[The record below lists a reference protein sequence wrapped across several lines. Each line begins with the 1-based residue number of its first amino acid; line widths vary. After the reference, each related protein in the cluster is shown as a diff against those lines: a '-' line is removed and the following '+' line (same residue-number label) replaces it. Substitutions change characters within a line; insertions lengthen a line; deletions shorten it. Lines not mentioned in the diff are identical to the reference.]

1 MVKTPKMR
9 HSKTRREPVTIELEP
24 GAVSRIAGEDVAKAE
39 AEQTDEAKAEEAAV
53 ASQPETPEEPIHAEQ
68 TDIEPWEHSDAPPAE
83 ASRPAA
89 QAKDEAE
96 AAYPGDAQASP
107 DAPKSDAPKS
117 DTPKSDAPR
126 SQARSSGYDFENASA
141 AASASTS
148 ASKASET
155 RSGDRVLQPSRKT
168 GVNALAAGVIG
179 GVIALAGAGLL
190 QAVGLLGSP
199 NAASASLD
207 GVNGDI
213 ASLKSEIAALKES
226 GDTGASAKV
235 DGISSALEQVKT
247 DVAALKSTAGQAGD
261 GTALKALTD
270 KVGQIETTVA
280 DLQKSGNA
288 APVDLG
294 PLNEKIAGL
303 DALVKSSG
311 DAAKAEDGRVTALE
325 QSVSQLSGKVEAQ
338 ASQPKIA
345 LAIAASALKAALDRG
360 APFATELDTFAAIA
374 PDAPAVAVLK
384 SYAEKGVPTRAT
396 IASEADA
403 AANAMVEA
411 ATPADPNAGFL
422 QSLVSSA
429 ESLVKVRPVGAVEG
443 KGAPETVARME
454 VAVNQGDYAKA
465 LSEYD
470 TLPDAVKAAGAD
482 FAGKL
487 KARLD
492 VEKELD
498 SLIAG
503 AMKT

>member
-24 GAVSRIAGEDVAKAE
+24 GAVSRITDEEAAKAE
-39 AEQTDEAKAEEAAV
+39 AKAGQTDEAKAEEAAA
-53 ASQPETPEEPIHAEQ
+53 ASQPEPPEEPIHAEQ
-68 TDIEPWEHSDAPPAE
+68 ADIEPWEHSDA
-83 ASRPAA
+83 A
-89 QAKDEAE
+89 QATADKSEAGKDEPE
-96 AAYPGDAQASP
+96 APYPGA
-107 DAPKSDAPKS
+107 SDAPKS
-117 DTPKSDAPR
+117 QPKGFD
-126 SQARSSGYDFENASA
+126 YNFEDASA
-141 AASASTS
+141 PGAGAS

-155 RSGDRVLQPSRKT
+155 RSETWGEDGVPQPPRRT
-168 GVNALAAGVIG
+168 GVNAIAAGVVG

-190 QAVGLLGSP
+190 QAVGLLGSSGP
-199 NAASASLD
+199 GGWSLES
-207 GVNGDI
+207 VNGEI

-226 GDTGASAKV
+226 GGTSAKI
-235 DGISSALEQVKT
+235 DGLSSALDQVKA
-247 DVAALKSTAGQAGD
+247 DVAALKSSAGQGGD
-261 GTALKALTD
+261 GAALKALGD

-280 DLQKSGNA
+280 ELQKNGNA
-288 APVDLG
+288 APADLG

-303 DALVKSSG
+303 DALVKSAG
-311 DAAKAEDGRVTALE
+311 DAAKAEDGRVAALE

-345 LAIAASALKAALDRG
+345 LAIAASALKSALDRG

-374 PDAPAVAVLK
+374 PDAPELAALR

-396 IASEADA
+396 IAAEADA

-411 ATPADPNAGFL
+411 AKPVDQNAGFF

-443 KGAPETVARME
+443 KGVPETVARME

-470 TLPDAVKAAGAD
+470 ALPDAAKAAGAD

-487 KARLD
+487 KARLE
-492 VEKELD
+492 VEKQLEA
-498 SLIAG
+498 LIAG
-503 AMKT
+503 ATKA

>member
-24 GAVSRIAGEDVAKAE
+24 GAVSRITDEDAAKAE
-39 AEQTDEAKAEEAAV
+39 AAQTDEAKAEEAAA
-53 ASQPETPEEPIHAEQ
+53 ASQPEAPEEPIHAEQ
-68 TDIEPWEHSDAPPAE
+68 ADIEPWEHSDA
-83 ASRPAA
+83 A
-89 QAKDEAE
+89 QATSDKPEAGMNE
-96 AAYPGDAQASP
+96 PEKPYPGG
-107 DAPKSDAPKS
+107 SDAPKS
-117 DTPKSDAPR
+117 QPKGFEYNFEDAP
-126 SQARSSGYDFENASA
+126 
-141 AASASTS
+141 AASAGAST
-148 ASKASET
+148 AKPSET
-155 RSGDRVLQPSRKT
+155 RSETRGEDRVPQPSRKT
-168 GVNALAAGVIG
+168 GVNAIAAGVIG

-190 QAVGLLGSP
+190 QAVGMLGAPGSGGG
-199 NAASASLD
+199 SLD
-207 GVNGDI
+207 GVNGEI

-226 GDTGASAKV
+226 GDKGASAKV
-235 DGISSALEQVKT
+235 DGLSSALEQVKS
-247 DVAALKSTAGQAGD
+247 DVAALKSSAGQGGD
-261 GTALKALTD
+261 GAALKALGD
-270 KVGQIETTVA
+270 KVGQIEAAVA
-280 DLQKSGNA
+280 ELQKNGNA

-303 DALVKSSG
+303 DALVKSTG
-311 DAAKAEDGRVTALE
+311 DAAKAEDGRVAALE

-345 LAIAASALKAALDRG
+345 LAIAASALKSALDRG

-374 PDAPAVAVLK
+374 PDAPELAALR
-384 SYAEKGVPTRAT
+384 SYADKGVPTRAT

-411 ATPADPNAGFL
+411 AKPVDQNAGFF

-443 KGAPETVARME
+443 KGVPETVARME

-470 TLPDAVKAAGAD
+470 TLPDAAKAAGAD

-487 KARLD
+487 KARLE
-492 VEKELD
+492 VEKQLEA
-498 SLIAG
+498 LIAG
-503 AMKT
+503 ATKA

>member
-24 GAVSRIAGEDVAKAE
+24 GAVSRITDEDAAKAE
-39 AEQTDEAKAEEAAV
+39 ANAAQTDEAKAEEAVA
-53 ASQPETPEEPIHAEQ
+53 ASQPEAPEEPIHAEQ
-68 TDIEPWEHSDAPPAE
+68 ADIEPWEHSDATQAAADKPE
-83 ASRPAA
+83 AG
-89 QAKDEAE
+89 KDEPE
-96 AAYPGDAQASP
+96 APYPGG
-107 DAPKSDAPKS
+107 SDAPKS
-117 DTPKSDAPR
+117 
-126 SQARSSGYDFENASA
+126 QAKGFEYNFEDASA
-141 AASASTS
+141 AGVAASATKS
-148 ASKASET
+148 SET
-155 RSGDRVLQPSRKT
+155 RGEDRVLQPSRKT
-168 GVNALAAGVIG
+168 GVNAIAAGV
-179 GVIALAGAGLL
+179 
-190 QAVGLLGSP
+190 
-199 NAASASLD
+199 
-207 GVNGDI
+207 NGEL

-235 DGISSALEQVKT
+235 DGLSSALEQVKA
-247 DVAALKSTAGQAGD
+247 DIAALKSTAGQSGD
-261 GTALKALTD
+261 GTALKALGD
-270 KVGQIETTVA
+270 KVGQIETTLA
-280 DLQKSGNA
+280 DLQKNGNA

-303 DALVKSSG
+303 DALVKSTG

-345 LAIAASALKAALDRG
+345 LAIAASALKSALDRG

-374 PDAPAVAVLK
+374 PDAPELAALR

-403 AANAMVEA
+403 AANAMIEA
-411 ATPADPNAGFL
+411 AKPVDQNAGFF

-454 VAVNQGDYAKA
+454 VAINQGDYAKA

-470 TLPDAVKAAGAD
+470 TLPDAAKAAGAD

-487 KARLD
+487 KARLE
-492 VEKELD
+492 VEKQLEA
-498 SLIAG
+498 LIAG
-503 AMKT
+503 ATKA

>member
-24 GAVSRIAGEDVAKAE
+24 GAVSRITDEDAAKAE
-39 AEQTDEAKAEEAAV
+39 ASAAQTDEAKAQEAAA
-53 ASQPETPEEPIHAEQ
+53 ASQPEAPEEPIHAEQ
-68 TDIEPWEHSDAPPAE
+68 ADIEPWEHSDA
-83 ASRPAA
+83 A
-89 QAKDEAE
+89 QAAADRPEAGKDEPE
-96 AAYPGDAQASP
+96 APYPGG
-107 DAPKSDAPKS
+107 SDASKS
-117 DTPKSDAPR
+117 QSK
-126 SQARSSGYDFENASA
+126 GFEYNFEDASA
-141 AASASTS
+141 PGAGASTE
-148 ASKASET
+148 KPSET
-155 RSGDRVLQPSRKT
+155 RSQDRAPQPSRKT
-168 GVNALAAGVIG
+168 GVNAIAAGVIG

-190 QAVGLLGSP
+190 QAVGLIGAPGS
-199 NAASASLD
+199 NGVSLD
-207 GVNGDI
+207 GVNGEI

-226 GDTGASAKV
+226 GDTGAAAKV
-235 DGISSALEQVKT
+235 GGLSSALEQVKA
-247 DVAALKSTAGQAGD
+247 DVAALKSSAGQSGNGA
-261 GTALKALTD
+261 ALKALGD

-280 DLQKSGNA
+280 DLQKNGNA

-303 DALVKSSG
+303 DALVKSTG
-311 DAAKAEDGRVTALE
+311 DAAKAEDGRVAALE

-345 LAIAASALKAALDRG
+345 LAIAASALKSALDRG

-374 PDAPAVAVLK
+374 PDAPELAALR

-411 ATPADPNAGFL
+411 ATPVDQNAGFF

-429 ESLVKVRPVGAVEG
+429 ESLVKVRPVGTIEG
-443 KGAPETVARME
+443 KGVPETVARME

-465 LSEYD
+465 LGEYD
-470 TLPDAVKAAGAD
+470 TLPDAAKAAGAD

-492 VEKELD
+492 VEKQLEA
-498 SLIAG
+498 LIAG
-503 AMKT
+503 ATKA

>member
-9 HSKTRREPVTIELEP
+9 HSKSRREPVTIELEP
-24 GAVSRIAGEDVAKAE
+24 GAVSRITDEDAAKADT
-39 AEQTDEAKAEEAAV
+39 AQTDEAKAEEAAA
-53 ASQPETPEEPIHAEQ
+53 ASQPQAPEEPIHAEQ
-68 TDIEPWEHSDAPPAE
+68 ADIEPWEHSDA
-83 ASRPAA
+83 A
-89 QAKDEAE
+89 QAATEAGKDEPE
-96 AAYPGDAQASP
+96 KPYPGG
-107 DAPKSDAPKS
+107 SDAAKSQPKGF
-117 DTPKSDAPR
+117 DYNFEDA
-126 SQARSSGYDFENASA
+126 S
-141 AASASTS
+141 AASASAATAKS
-148 ASKASET
+148 NETRSET
-155 RSGDRVLQPSRKT
+155 RGEDRVPQLSRKT
-168 GVNALAAGVIG
+168 GVNAIAAGVIG

-190 QAVGLLGSP
+190 QAVGLLGAPGSGGG
-199 NAASASLD
+199 SLD
-207 GVNGDI
+207 GVNGEI

-226 GDTGASAKV
+226 GDSGASAKV
-235 DGISSALEQVKT
+235 DGLSSLLEQVKA
-247 DVAALKSTAGQAGD
+247 DVAALKSTAGQGGD
-261 GTALKALTD
+261 GAALKALGD
-270 KVGQIETTVA
+270 KVGQIEATVA
-280 DLQKSGNA
+280 ELQKNGNA

-303 DALVKSSG
+303 DALVKSSS
-311 DAAKAEDGRVTALE
+311 DAAKAEDGRVAALE

-345 LAIAASALKAALDRG
+345 LAIAASALKSALDRG

-374 PDAPAVAVLK
+374 PDAPELAALR

-411 ATPADPNAGFL
+411 AKPVDQNAGFF

-429 ESLVKVRPVGAVEG
+429 ESLVKVRPVGTVEG

-470 TLPDAVKAAGAD
+470 TLPDAAKAAGAD

-487 KARLD
+487 KARLE
-492 VEKELD
+492 VEKQLEA
-498 SLIAG
+498 LIAG
-503 AMKT
+503 ATKA

>member
-24 GAVSRIAGEDVAKAE
+24 GAVSRITDEGAAKAK
-39 AEQTDEAKAEEAAV
+39 ATQTDEAKAEEAAA
-53 ASQPETPEEPIHAEQ
+53 ASQPEAPEEPIHAEHA
-68 TDIEPWEHSDAPPAE
+68 DIEPWEHSDA
-83 ASRPAA
+83 A
-89 QAKDEAE
+89 QATADKPEAGKDEPE
-96 AAYPGDAQASP
+96 KPYPGG
-107 DAPKSDAPKS
+107 SDAPKS
-117 DTPKSDAPR
+117 QPK
-126 SQARSSGYDFENASA
+126 GFEYNFEDASA
-141 AASASTS
+141 AASASASTAKS
-148 ASKASET
+148 ADT
-155 RSGDRVLQPSRKT
+155 RSADRVPQPSRKA
-168 GVNALAAGVIG
+168 GVNSIAAGVIG

-190 QAVGLLGSP
+190 QAVGMLGAPGSGGG
-199 NAASASLD
+199 SLD
-207 GVNGDI
+207 GVNGEI
-213 ASLKSEIAALKES
+213 ASLKGQIAALKQN
-226 GDTGASAKV
+226 GDTGAFAKV
-235 DGISSALEQVKT
+235 EGLSSALEQVKT
-247 DVAALKSTAGQAGD
+247 DVAALKSSAGQAGD
-261 GTALKALTD
+261 GAALKALGD

-280 DLQKSGNA
+280 ELQKNGNA

-303 DALVKSSG
+303 DAQVKSAG
-311 DAAKAEDGRVTALE
+311 DATKAEDGRVAALE

-374 PDAPAVAVLK
+374 PNAPEIGVLR

-396 IASEADA
+396 IASEIDA

-411 ATPADPNAGFL
+411 ATPVDPNAGFF

-429 ESLVKVRPVGAVEG
+429 KSLVQVRPVGAVEG
-443 KGAPETVARME
+443 KGTPETVARME

-465 LSEYD
+465 LGEYD

-487 KARLD
+487 KARLE
-492 VEKELD
+492 VEKQID
-498 SLIAG
+498 ALIAG
-503 AMKT
+503 ATKA

>member
-24 GAVSRIAGEDVAKAE
+24 GAVSRITDEDAAKAK
-39 AEQTDEAKAEEAAV
+39 AAQTDEAKAEEAAA
-53 ASQPETPEEPIHAEQ
+53 ASQPEAPEEPIHAEQ
-68 TDIEPWEHSDAPPAE
+68 ADIEPWEHSDA
-83 ASRPAA
+83 A
-89 QAKDEAE
+89 QAGSDKPETGKDEPE
-96 AAYPGDAQASP
+96 KPYPGG
-107 DAPKSDAPKS
+107 SDAPKGQPRGF
-117 DTPKSDAPR
+117 DYNFEDASAPG
-126 SQARSSGYDFENASA
+126 ATASA
-141 AASASTS
+141 AKSSD
-148 ASKASET
+148 T
-155 RSGDRVLQPSRKT
+155 RSEDRVSQPPRKT
-168 GVNALAAGVIG
+168 GVNALAAGVVG

-190 QAVGLLGSP
+190 QAVGLIGAPGS
-199 NAASASLD
+199 NGGSLN
-207 GVNGDI
+207 GVNGEI
-213 ASLKSEIAALKES
+213 TALRSEIAALKE
-226 GDTGASAKV
+226 GGGTGVSAKV
-235 DGISSALEQVKT
+235 DGLSSALEQVKA
-247 DVAALKSTAGQAGD
+247 DVAALKSSAGQSGD
-261 GTALKALTD
+261 GAALKALGD

-280 DLQKSGNA
+280 ELQKNGNA

-303 DALVKSSG
+303 DAQVKSTG
-311 DAAKAEDGRVTALE
+311 DAAKAVDGRLAALE
-325 QSVSQLSGKVEAQ
+325 QSVSQLSGKVDAQ

-345 LAIAASALKAALDRG
+345 LAIAASALKSALDRG

-374 PDAPAVAVLK
+374 PDAPELAALR

-411 ATPADPNAGFL
+411 AKPADQNAGFF

-429 ESLVKVRPVGAVEG
+429 ESLVKVRPVGAIEG

-470 TLPDAVKAAGAD
+470 TLPDAAKAAGAD

-487 KARLD
+487 KARIE
-492 VEKELD
+492 VEKQLEA
-498 SLIAG
+498 LIAG
-503 AMKT
+503 ATKA

>member
-24 GAVSRIAGEDVAKAE
+24 GAVSRITDEDAAKAK
-39 AEQTDEAKAEEAAV
+39 AAQTDEAKADEAAAAA
-53 ASQPETPEEPIHAEQ
+53 ASQPEAPEEPMHAEQ
-68 TDIEPWEHSDAPPAE
+68 ADIEPWEHSDP
-83 ASRPAA
+83 A
-89 QAKDEAE
+89 QATSDKPEAGKDE
-96 AAYPGDAQASP
+96 P
-107 DAPKSDAPKS
+107 DAPYPGGSDAPKS
-117 DTPKSDAPR
+117 QPKGFD
-126 SQARSSGYDFENASA
+126 YNFED
-141 AASASTS
+141 ASTGAAGPS
-148 ASKASET
+148 ASKAGET
-155 RSGDRVLQPSRKT
+155 RSDTRSEDRAPQPPRRT
-168 GVNALAAGVIG
+168 GVNAIAAGVVG

-190 QAVGLLGSP
+190 QAVGLLGAPGSGGG
-199 NAASASLD
+199 SLD
-207 GVNGDI
+207 GVNGEI

-226 GDTGASAKV
+226 GDKGASAKV
-235 DGISSALEQVKT
+235 DGLSSALEQVKT
-247 DVAALKSTAGQAGD
+247 DVAALKSAAGQGGD
-261 GTALKALTD
+261 GAALKALGD
-270 KVGQIETTVA
+270 KVGQIETAVA
-280 DLQKSGNA
+280 ELQKNGNT

-303 DALVKSSG
+303 DALVKSTG
-311 DAAKAEDGRVTALE
+311 DAAKAEDGRVAALE
-325 QSVSQLSGKVEAQ
+325 QSVSQLSSKVEAQ

-345 LAIAASALKAALDRG
+345 LAIAASALKSALDRG

-374 PDAPAVAVLK
+374 PDAPELAALR

-411 ATPADPNAGFL
+411 AKPLDQNAGFF

-470 TLPDAVKAAGAD
+470 TLPEAAKAAGAD

-487 KARLD
+487 KARLE
-492 VEKELD
+492 VEKQLEA
-498 SLIAG
+498 LIAG
-503 AMKT
+503 ATKA

>member
-24 GAVSRIAGEDVAKAE
+24 GAVSRITDEDAAKAE
-39 AEQTDEAKAEEAAV
+39 ANAAQTDEAKAEEAAA
-53 ASQPETPEEPIHAEQ
+53 ASQPEAPEEPIHAEQ
-68 TDIEPWEHSDAPPAE
+68 ADIEPWEHSDAPQAAADTPE
-83 ASRPAA
+83 AG
-89 QAKDEAE
+89 KDEPE
-96 AAYPGDAQASP
+96 APYPGG
-107 DAPKSDAPKS
+107 SDAPKS
-117 DTPKSDAPR
+117 
-126 SQARSSGYDFENASA
+126 QAKGFEYNFEDASA
-141 AASASTS
+141 AGVAASATKS
-148 ASKASET
+148 SET
-155 RSGDRVLQPSRKT
+155 RGEDRVLQPSRKT
-168 GVNALAAGVIG
+168 GVNAIAAGVIG

-190 QAVGLLGSP
+190 QSVGLLGAPGSGGG
-199 NAASASLD
+199 SLD
-207 GVNGDI
+207 GVNGEL

-235 DGISSALEQVKT
+235 DGLSSALEQVKA
-247 DVAALKSTAGQAGD
+247 DIAALKSTAGQSGD
-261 GTALKALTD
+261 GTALKALGD
-270 KVGQIETTVA
+270 KVGQIETTLA
-280 DLQKSGNA
+280 DLQKNGNA

-303 DALVKSSG
+303 DALVKSTG

-345 LAIAASALKAALDRG
+345 LAIAASALKSALDRG

-374 PDAPAVAVLK
+374 PDAPELAALR

-403 AANAMVEA
+403 AANAMIEA
-411 ATPADPNAGFL
+411 AKPVDQNAGFF

-454 VAVNQGDYAKA
+454 VAINQGDYAKA

-470 TLPDAVKAAGAD
+470 TLPDAAKAAGAD

-487 KARLD
+487 KARLE
-492 VEKELD
+492 VEKQLEA
-498 SLIAG
+498 LIAG
-503 AMKT
+503 ATKA

>member
-24 GAVSRIAGEDVAKAE
+24 GAVSRITDEDAAKAE
-39 AEQTDEAKAEEAAV
+39 AEAAQTDEAKAQEAAA
-53 ASQPETPEEPIHAEQ
+53 ASQPEAPEEPIHAEQ
-68 TDIEPWEHSDAPPAE
+68 ADIEPWEHSDA
-83 ASRPAA
+83 A
-89 QAKDEAE
+89 QAAADRPEAGKDEPE
-96 AAYPGDAQASP
+96 APYPGG
-107 DAPKSDAPKS
+107 SDASKS
-117 DTPKSDAPR
+117 QSK
-126 SQARSSGYDFENASA
+126 GFEYNFEDASA
-141 AASASTS
+141 PGAGASTE
-148 ASKASET
+148 KPSET
-155 RSGDRVLQPSRKT
+155 RSEDRVPQPSRKT
-168 GVNALAAGVIG
+168 GVNAIAAGVIG

-190 QAVGLLGSP
+190 QAVGMLGAPGSGGG
-199 NAASASLD
+199 SLD
-207 GVNGDI
+207 GVNGEI

-235 DGISSALEQVKT
+235 DGLSSALDQVKA
-247 DVAALKSTAGQAGD
+247 DVATLKSSAGQSGD
-261 GTALKALTD
+261 GAALKALGD
-270 KVGQIETTVA
+270 KVGQIETAVA
-280 DLQKSGNA
+280 GLQKNGSV

-303 DALVKSSG
+303 DALVKSTG
-311 DAAKAEDGRVTALE
+311 DAAKAEDGRVAALE

-345 LAIAASALKAALDRG
+345 LAIAASALKSALDRG

-374 PDAPAVAVLK
+374 PDAPELAALR

-411 ATPADPNAGFL
+411 ATPVDQNAGFF

-429 ESLVKVRPVGAVEG
+429 ESLVKVRPVGTIEG

-465 LSEYD
+465 LGEYD
-470 TLPDAVKAAGAD
+470 TLPDAAKAAGAD

-492 VEKELD
+492 VEKQLEA
-498 SLIAG
+498 LIAG
-503 AMKT
+503 ATKT